1 MPIKLKQLDGDL
13 KSPNKSSNFNN
24 GDGKSKQPP
33 LESKPCRYFASDK
46 GAKLAKVAKVQ
57 VDACLGVPARQV
69 GAVLDLWQQG
79 ASEERLPLEVIYSQ
93 MTW

>member
-1 MPIKLKQLDGDL
+1 MEMENRSSLHW
-13 KSPNKSSNFNN
+13 SPNLVVTSRRTRVQSW
-24 GDGKSKQPP
+24 Q
-33 LESKPCRYFASDK
+33 
-46 GAKLAKVAKVQ
+46 KLQ
-57 VDACLGVPARQV
+57 VDACLGVPAGQV